1 LSEPGIV
8 PNKDYTNLAPD
19 PFKALPTLMAGV
31 LILAYGVVSALP
43 AWRRF
48 FDLVPLPPAVN
59 LAVAGV
65 TLLWV
70 LVQRAAWR
78 GRWLERL
85 LDLEEELDEKSY

>member
-1 LSEPGIV
+1 MSEPGIV

-19 PFKALPTLMAGV
+19 QFKALVTLVAGV
-31 LILAYGVVSALP
+31 LILACGVVSALP

-59 LAVAGV
+59 LAVVGV

-85 LDLEEELDEKSY
+85 LDFEEELDEKSD